1 MSIWKKKRE
10 KTSKLKILFFKLIFL
25 KISVDKAIWL
35 WYYIRAQKMKLNLE
49 VLVMS
54 KTFMAKPAEVQR
66 KWYIVD
72 AANRPLGRTAAK
84 VADLLR
90 GKVKPSFTPHVD
102 CGDHVIV
109 INADKAVLTGK
120 KLENKYY
127 RRHTGW
133 IGGLKE
139 VKYSTLMNTRPEL
152 AMELAV
158 KGMVPDTTI
167 GRKALTR
174 LHIYAGENYVQVAQ
188 KPEKYEF

>member
-1 MSIWKKKRE
+1 
-10 KTSKLKILFFKLIFL
+10 
-25 KISVDKAIWL
+25 
-35 WYYIRAQKMKLNLE
+35 
-49 VLVMS
+49 MS

-72 AANRPLGRTAAK
+72 AANRPLGRTAAR

-90 GKVKPSFTPHVD
+90 GKLKPSFTPHVD